1 MTIEQSYNLFGYRFR
16 FRTNQPRAA
25 QLFADLYSGRA
36 DWAGGASGNVYE
48 LWRRT
53 GADREVQLT
62 IRVPGIHV
70 QVKPSFGDCLAGVEA
85 AIAADLSRSRN
96 GLHVIHGAVVYGP
109 GGDILLSG
117 RSGAGKTTLSLALA
131 ARGLRVGGDDI
142 AVLDPSSNLLEPVPR
157 CFHLDEQ
164 SVALLDR
171 MGLALPEEA
180 VREQFVTP
188 QLLGVARPR
197 PACIRFAFLLE
208 SERAATPTLVP
219 QTQAE
224 LASALLKQTGRGHFT
239 DIEGVRAIARLT
251 GRCRGYRAWSADLGA
266 TADAVLRI
274 ARGGAL

>member
-1 MTIEQSYNLFGYRFR
+1 
-16 FRTNQPRAA
+16 
-25 QLFADLYSGRA
+25 LFADLYSGRA
-36 DWAGGASGNVYE
+36 DSTGGASGNVYE
-48 LWRRT
+48 LWRRA
-53 GADREVQLT
+53 GADGEAQLT
-62 IRVPGIHV
+62 IQVPGVHV
-70 QVKPSFGDCLAGVEA
+70 QIKPSFGDCLAGVEA
-85 AIAADLSRSRN
+85 AIATDLSRSSN

-117 RSGAGKTTLSLALA
+117 CSGAGKTTLSLALA

-157 CFHLDEQ
+157 CFHLDER

-188 QLLGVARPR
+188 QLLGVVRPP

-208 SERAATPTLVP
+208 SERATAPKLVP
-219 QTQAE
+219 QTQAQM
-224 LASALLKQTGRGHFT
+224 ASALLKQTGRGHFT
-239 DIEGVRAIARLT
+239 DIEGVRAMARLA
-251 GRCRGYRAWSADLGA
+251 GRCRCYRAWSGDLGA

-274 ARGGAL
+274 VRGGAP